1 MKIKDVRP
9 QSFVKMV
16 RCDRCTRKAEDGESE
31 FFEFTSIDYVA
42 GYGSIL
48 GDQNQVEI
56 DLCQHCLKETLGPWL
71 RVTEPT
77 APSAKI
83 LKTHELFKPDRHG
96 GEYVQDLKWANE
108 ILLNSSEDLQ
118 FADEIRQAKSEI
130 AQGLVAP
137 YKFGPVSEQ
146 NLTWDNMAPVG
157 REFGSPDYDRLTN
170 EDAKRFASDLA
181 RWIKQSSA
189 INAGLQLDEDEAS
202 HARNVQLALCKLGQD
217 VTIDVAASVWKHY
230 SQSLMASWMSGAE
243 TVQSA
248 ARTLYLNC
256 PRDSRT
262 MNP

>member
-1 MKIKDVRP
+1 MSKSDTGLCLCVL
-9 QSFVKMV
+9 
-16 RCDRCTRKAEDGESE
+16 CGEPVFRSVH
-31 FFEFTSIDYVA
+31 S
-42 GYGSIL
+42 
-48 GDQNQVEI
+48 
-56 DLCQHCLKETLGPWL
+56 
-71 RVTEPT
+71 
-77 APSAKI
+77 
-83 LKTHELFKPDRHG
+83 PD
-96 GEYVQDLKWANE
+96 
-108 ILLNSSEDLQ
+108 SEDRVMTSN
-118 FADEIRQAKSEI
+118 EIRQAQSEI

-146 NLTWDNMAPVG
+146 DLTWDNMAPVG

-189 INAGLQLDEDEAS
+189 INAGLQLDEDETS
-202 HARNVQLALCKLGQD
+202 HARNVQLALCELGQD